1 MKLLTE
7 LKPNTLITRNLRAS
21 EKIGQG
27 IQEWT
32 KQNLWTTAFKKKL
45 AKAGHMTLNY
55 LKAVFHKFYLI
66 HSRIP

>member
-21 EKIGQG
+21 EKMGQG

-32 KQNLWTTAFKKKL
+32 KQNLWMTAFKKL
-45 AKAGHMTLNY
+45 AKAGHITLNY
-55 LKAVFHKFYLI
+55 LKAVFHKCYLV